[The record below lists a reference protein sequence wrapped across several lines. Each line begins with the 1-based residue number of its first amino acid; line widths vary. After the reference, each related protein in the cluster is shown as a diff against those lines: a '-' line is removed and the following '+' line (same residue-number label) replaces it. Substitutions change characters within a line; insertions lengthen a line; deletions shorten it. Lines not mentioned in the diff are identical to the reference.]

1 MPEIRLGAETPMRV
15 VDSQR
20 GAKRA
25 ACVGSQGRC
34 HIYLPDVLYYL
45 GE

>member
-1 MPEIRLGAETPMRV
+1 MPEIRLGAEASLRV
-15 VDSQR
+15 ADSQR
-20 GAKRA
+20 GTKGA

-34 HIYLPDVLYYL
+34 PIYMPDVLRYF

>member
-1 MPEIRLGAETPMRV
+1 MPEIRLGAEASLRV

-25 ACVGSQGRC
+25 ARVGSQGRC
-34 HIYLPDVLYYL
+34 PIYMPDVLYYL

>member
-1 MPEIRLGAETPMRV
+1 MPEIRLGAETPLRV

-20 GAKRA
+20 GTKGA

-34 HIYLPDVLYYL
+34 PIYMPDVLYYL